1 MTTEGEV
8 RRSTPMASG
17 LDSCEDDGV
26 RSGGE
31 GGCIDCIQKKIDTHL
46 ERYRET
52 HDDKKRGEP
61 GPPEI
66 QDGGQTDL

>member
-1 MTTEGEV
+1 
-8 RRSTPMASG
+8 MASG
-17 LDSCEDDGV
+17 LDSCNNDGA
-26 RSGGE
+26 RSRGKGGR
-31 GGCIDCIQKKIDTHL
+31 IDYIKTKIKIDTHL

-52 HDDKKRGEP
+52 HNNKKRGEP